1 MKLTIITPFSR
12 KSEYLNTINDDLGK
26 LSDVLNITWFIIYQ
40 HNLENEIEEWNIKSN
55 KYDNLTVCTVKGST
69 EKSYYGNS
77 YRNQGIKLSE
87 EDKDNWVY
95 FIDDDNTIHPNFTD
109 VLEILKDIKEDVLF
123 FGQINPD
130 QTIRLQPT
138 QIKVGNVD
146 TAMFIVRS
154 NVMKK
159 YEWKEEHY
167 TADGI
172 LSEEMYEN
180 ESCKIVYTPYSFY
193 NYQHS
198 IKFNDKIRPKK
209 RILAYMDFDS
219 HTGFATV
226 AHNVIERLIPWLI
239 ENNIQLDVAALNYGD
254 KPHRRFHDNIMII
267 NPFYFAD
274 NYDDYYF
281 RDSILKLLSYYDYDL
296 YWVMND
302 VPVIGPMAE
311 HIKQLQAKK
320 QFMNRVAPI
329 SILYTPIDSVPYVR
343 YFKHLDLFDNIVTY
357 TNYAKE
363 QSINAYNKANR
374 TDNKKIM
381 FDIIGHGT
389 DLDTFKLL
397 NNKEQLRE
405 KYDFPKDAF
414 IFGSFNTNSPRK
426 DFGTL
431 LIAYSY
437 FKKNHPDIKSIL
449 YLHTDPDAE
458 DGIKLHIAC
467 ERLGFEYKKDVL
479 FPMTNAKG
487 LKKYTKYELNELYNT
502 LDCFA
507 TTTTAEGWGLTVT
520 EAMSVGLPIICGN
533 HTSLTEITNNG
544 ELVYIVNELYD
555 HIQLKDG
562 ENIRTVLDPKAVY
575 QQMLNVYNDTKS
587 NTVKNN
593 YTEKLKEFSWDTI
606 AKQWQDKFSKYLNIS
621 YRD

>member
-26 LSDVLNITWFIIYQ
+26 LSGIVNIEWLIIYQ
-40 HNLENEIEEWNIKSN
+40 QDLENEIEEWNIKS
-55 KYDNLTVCTVKGST
+55 KTYDNLEVRTIKGDT
-69 EKSYYGNS
+69 KTSYYGNS
-77 YRNQGIKLSE
+77 YRNQGISLVES
-87 EDKDNWVY
+87 DKYNWVY
-95 FIDDDNTIHPNFTD
+95 FIDDDNTIYPNFSD
-109 VLEILKDIKEDVLF
+109 LLILFELIEEDVLF

-138 QIKVGNVD
+138 QIKVGNID
-146 TAMFIVRS
+146 TAMFAIRS
-154 NVMKK
+154 TIIQK
-159 YEWKEEHY
+159 YEWKVDHY

-172 LSEEMYEN
+172 LAEELYEN
-180 ESCKIVYTPYSFY
+180 ENCKIIYTPYSFY

-219 HTGFATV
+219 HTGFSTV
-226 AHNVIERLIPWLI
+226 SHNVIERLIPWLVD
-239 ENNIQLDVAALNYGD
+239 NNIQLDVAALNYGD

-267 NPFYFAD
+267 NPYYFAD
-274 NYDDYYF
+274 NYDDFYF
-281 RDSILKLLSYYDYDL
+281 RDAILKILMNQDYDL

-320 QFMNRVAPI
+320 TFLGKGVFN
-329 SILYTPIDSVPYVR
+329 SIFYTPIDSIPYAR

-357 TNYAKE
+357 TEYAKG
-363 QSINAYNKANR
+363 QCLYAYNKVNK
-374 TDNKKIM
+374 TNNKKIM

-389 DLDTFKLL
+389 DTETFKSL
-397 NNKEQLRE
+397 NNKIALRQ
-405 KYDFPKDAF
+405 KYNLSEDAF

-437 FKKNHPDIKSIL
+437 FKKNHPDIKSVL
-449 YLHTDPDAE
+449 YLHTDPNAE
-458 DGIKLHIAC
+458 DGVKLHVAC
-467 ERLGFEYKKDVL
+467 ERLGFQYNRDVI
-479 FPMTNAKG
+479 FPITNAKG
-487 LKKYTKYELNELYNT
+487 LKRYTKYELNELYNA
-502 LDCFA
+502 LDCFV

-544 ELVYIVNELYD
+544 ELVYIVNELYE
-555 HIQLKDG
+555 HIQIKDG

-575 QQMLNVYNDTKS
+575 QQMLNVYNDTQS
-587 NTVKNN
+587 NNLKND
-593 YTEKLKEFSWDTI
+593 YTEKLKEFDWNII
-606 AKQWQDKFSKYLNIS
+606 AEQWKNMFTKYLKL
-621 YRD
+621 

>member
-26 LSDVLNITWFIIYQ
+26 LSGIVNIEWLIIYQ
-40 HNLENEIEEWNIKSN
+40 QDLENEIEEWNIKS
-55 KYDNLTVCTVKGST
+55 KTYDNLEVRTIKGDT
-69 EKSYYGNS
+69 ETSYYGNS
-77 YRNQGIKLSE
+77 YRNQGISLVE
-87 EDKDNWVY
+87 PDKYNWVY
-95 FIDDDNTIHPNFTD
+95 FIDDDNTIYPNFSD
-109 VLEILKDIKEDVLF
+109 LLILFELIEEDVLF

-138 QIKVGNVD
+138 QIKVGNID
-146 TAMFIVRS
+146 TAMFAIRS
-154 NVMKK
+154 TIIQK
-159 YEWKEEHY
+159 YEWKVDHY

-172 LSEEMYEN
+172 LAEELYEN
-180 ESCKIVYTPYSFY
+180 ESCKIIYTPYSFY

-219 HTGFATV
+219 HTGFSTV
-226 AHNVIERLIPWLI
+226 SHNVIERLIPWLVD
-239 ENNIQLDVAALNYGD
+239 NNIQLDVAALNYGD

-267 NPFYFAD
+267 NPYYFAD
-274 NYDDYYF
+274 NYDDFYF
-281 RDSILKLLSYYDYDL
+281 RDAILKILMNQDYDL

-320 QFMNRVAPI
+320 RFLGKSVFN
-329 SILYTPIDSVPYVR
+329 SIFYTPIDSIPYAR

-357 TNYAKE
+357 TEYAKG
-363 QSINAYNKANR
+363 QCLYAYNKVNK
-374 TDNKKIM
+374 TNNKKIM

-389 DLDTFKLL
+389 DTETFKSL
-397 NNKEQLRE
+397 NNKIALRQ
-405 KYDFPKDAF
+405 KYNLSEDAF

-437 FKKNHPDIKSIL
+437 FKKNHPDIKSVL
-449 YLHTDPDAE
+449 YLHTDPNAE
-458 DGIKLHIAC
+458 DGVKLHVVC
-467 ERLGFEYKKDVL
+467 ERLGFQYNRDVI
-479 FPMTNAKG
+479 FPITNAKG
-487 LKKYTKYELNELYNT
+487 LKRYTKYELNELYNA
-502 LDCFA
+502 LDCFV

-544 ELVYIVNELYD
+544 ELVYIVNELYE

-575 QQMLNVYNDTKS
+575 QQMLNVYNDAQS
-587 NTVKNN
+587 NNLKND
-593 YTEKLKEFSWDTI
+593 YTEKLKEFDWNII
-606 AKQWQDKFSKYLNIS
+606 AEQWKNMFTKYLKL
-621 YRD
+621 

>member
-1 MKLTIITPFSR
+1 
-12 KSEYLNTINDDLGK
+12 
-26 LSDVLNITWFIIYQ
+26 
-40 HNLENEIEEWNIKSN
+40 
-55 KYDNLTVCTVKGST
+55 
-69 EKSYYGNS
+69 
-77 YRNQGIKLSE
+77 
-87 EDKDNWVY
+87 
-95 FIDDDNTIHPNFTD
+95 
-109 VLEILKDIKEDVLF
+109 VLF

-138 QIKVGNVD
+138 QIKVGNID
-146 TAMFIVRS
+146 TAMFAIRS
-154 NVMKK
+154 TIIQK
-159 YEWKEEHY
+159 YEWKVDHY

-172 LSEEMYEN
+172 LAEELYEN
-180 ESCKIVYTPYSFY
+180 ENCKIIYTPYSFY

-219 HTGFATV
+219 HTGFSTV
-226 AHNVIERLIPWLI
+226 SHNVIERLIPWLVD
-239 ENNIQLDVAALNYGD
+239 NNIQLDVAALNYGD

-267 NPFYFAD
+267 NPYYFAD
-274 NYDDYYF
+274 NYDDFYF
-281 RDSILKLLSYYDYDL
+281 RDAILKILMNQDYDL

-320 QFMNRVAPI
+320 TFLGKGVFN
-329 SILYTPIDSVPYVR
+329 SIFYTPIDSIPYAR

-357 TNYAKE
+357 TEYAKG
-363 QSINAYNKANR
+363 QCLYAYNKVNK
-374 TDNKKIM
+374 TNNKKIM

-389 DLDTFKLL
+389 DTETFKSL
-397 NNKEQLRE
+397 NNKIALRQ
-405 KYDFPKDAF
+405 KYNLSEDAF

-437 FKKNHPDIKSIL
+437 FKKNHPDIKSVL
-449 YLHTDPDAE
+449 YLHTDPNAE
-458 DGIKLHIAC
+458 DGVKLHVAC
-467 ERLGFEYKKDVL
+467 ERLGFQYNRDVI
-479 FPMTNAKG
+479 FPITNAKG
-487 LKKYTKYELNELYNT
+487 LKRYTKYELNELYNA
-502 LDCFA
+502 LDCFV

-544 ELVYIVNELYD
+544 ELVYIVNELYE
-555 HIQLKDG
+555 HIQIKDG

-575 QQMLNVYNDTKS
+575 QQMLNVYNDTQS
-587 NTVKNN
+587 NNLKND
-593 YTEKLKEFSWDTI
+593 YTEKLKEFDWNII
-606 AKQWQDKFSKYLNIS
+606 AEQWKNMFTKYLKL
-621 YRD
+621 